1 MLKTSVKG
9 MEAYERMMLSEVIS
23 HEQFKEQSDT
33 YSGAQKFGNT
43 QNFFEKLPPSG
54 TETSKSNIL
63 WHTSSLVLD
72 ELACQFLSKYFT
84 PLLSYANFPRK
95 RVSKSLETP

>member
-1 MLKTSVKG
+1 MNEHELAVMDILSS
-9 MEAYERMMLSEVIS
+9 ERTGQTKITNDELLLC
-23 HEQFKEQSDT
+23 T

-84 PLLSYANFPRK
+84 PLLSYANFPKK

>member
-1 MLKTSVKG
+1 MKLRVRRATSPN
-9 MEAYERMMLSEVIS
+9 LPTI
-23 HEQFKEQSDT
+23 

>member
-1 MLKTSVKG
+1 M
-9 MEAYERMMLSEVIS
+9 IS
-23 HEQFKEQSDT
+23 FEW
-33 YSGAQKFGNT
+33 YSSAQKFGNT

-84 PLLSYANFPRK
+84 PLLSYANFPKK